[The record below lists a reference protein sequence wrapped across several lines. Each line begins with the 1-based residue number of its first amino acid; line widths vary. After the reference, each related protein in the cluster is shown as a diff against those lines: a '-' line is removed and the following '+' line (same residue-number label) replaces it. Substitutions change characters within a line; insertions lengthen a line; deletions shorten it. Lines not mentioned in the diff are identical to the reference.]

1 MNYPL
6 LQLRE
11 DTMLTKLNSAF
22 AAGVLG
28 GLANSIIVW
37 FFGAAGIAGALGVM
51 ISPAL
56 SPKWLYPRLVWG
68 GLWGFL
74 FLIPVM
80 KRSVALRG
88 LICSIAPSF
97 VMLFIIFPKMG
108 KGFYGLSL
116 GTLTPVMVLFYNA
129 IWGIVAALWYKISQE

>member
-1 MNYPL
+1 
-6 LQLRE
+6 
-11 DTMLTKLNSAF
+11 MLTKLNSTF

-68 GLWGFL
+68 GLWGLL

-88 LICSIAPSF
+88 LIYSIAPSF

-129 IWGIVAALWYKISQE
+129 IWGIVAALWYKISAE